1 MRAALIGV
9 LVALAAAT
17 AATAQSDPA
26 WQKVV
31 AAAKQEGRVTLYS
44 ASVGTLEHVTIARQ
58 FEAKYGIKVDI
69 FEARPSEMRARLRA
83 ESVANQPLADVM
95 WNGTTSTGIE
105 EADGML
111 QPVGELPRLSA
122 VLPQFAGNGMS
133 IPVAMAIYGI
143 LVNTKLVP
151 PAEAPKSWHDLLD
164 PRWKGKILADDM
176 RAPGGGSV
184 FFFATYDK
192 FGRAFH
198 EALAKQQLQ
207 FSSFSLQDNQR
218 RVARGEFPLYLPMG
232 MPDSLRLQG
241 LPVRAVLPT
250 EGSPYVFFSLSM
262 LKHAPHPSAARLLIN
277 YFLEPDAREVFLRAG
292 RPVSVAGDNSG
303 LPDDV
308 RAIADAKL
316 LGTTDWTRQ
325 SQMLELATELYK

>member
-1 MRAALIGV
+1 MRAALVGV
-9 LVALAAAT
+9 LAALALAT
-17 AATAQSDPA
+17 AAAAQSDPA
-26 WQKVV
+26 WPTV
-31 AAAKQEGRVTLYS
+31 AAVAKQEGRVTFYS
-44 ASVGTLEHVTIARQ
+44 ASVGALEHVTITRQ

-95 WNGTTSTGIE
+95 WNGTTSTGVI

-111 QPVGELPRLSA
+111 QPIGELPRLSA
-122 VLPQFAGNGMS
+122 VLPQFAGDGMS
-133 IPVAMAIYGI
+133 IPVAMVIYGL
-143 LVNTKLVP
+143 LVNTRLVP
-151 PAEAPKSWHDLLD
+151 PAEVPKSWHDLLE
-164 PRWKGKILADDM
+164 PHWRGKILADDM
-176 RAPGGGSV
+176 RSPGGGSV

-192 FGRAFH
+192 FGRSFH
-198 EALAKQQLQ
+198 EALARQQLQ

-218 RVARGEFPLYLPMG
+218 RVARGEFALYLPMG

-250 EGSPYVFFSLSM
+250 EGSPYVFFSLSI
-262 LKHAPHPSAARLLIN
+262 LKRAPHPNAARLLIN
-277 YFLEPDAREVFLRAG
+277 YFLGPEAREVFLRAG
-292 RPVSVAGDNSG
+292 RPVSVTGDNSK
-303 LPDDV
+303 LPDNV

-325 SQMLELATELYK
+325 NEMLKLATEVYK